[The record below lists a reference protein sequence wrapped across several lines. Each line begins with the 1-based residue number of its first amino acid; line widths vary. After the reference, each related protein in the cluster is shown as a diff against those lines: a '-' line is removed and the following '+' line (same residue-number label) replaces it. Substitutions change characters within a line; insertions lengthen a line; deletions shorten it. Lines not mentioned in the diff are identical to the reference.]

1 MSFVFINVTT
11 FISIAVKSRLGHVN
25 VPPSMFWPFDMK
37 FIEWPFLLKVRVLR
51 VNLGRGKVKVVQVNR
66 ALVSWYYIAMNM
78 ESNRSLCHVNRGFEL
93 TGFAS
98 AVFFCDKKI
107 MHNFSNESKNR
118 IFYCNAVSCN
128 ERTVSIFSSKRKIM
142 NFTFSIY
149 FS

>member
-1 MSFVFINVTT
+1 MI
-11 FISIAVKSRLGHVN
+11 
-25 VPPSMFWPFDMK
+25 
-37 FIEWPFLLKVRVLR
+37 FLLKVRVLR

-66 ALVSWYYIAMNM
+66 ALVSWYYMAMNM
-78 ESNRSLCHVNRGFEL
+78 ESNRSLCRVNRGFEL

-98 AVFFCDKKI
+98 AVFFSDKKT

-128 ERTVSIFSSKRKIM
+128 ERTVDIFSSKRKIM

-149 FS
+149 FSWETSFCPWKLIKNKMFSGFEKEANLSA